1 MKKEIHN
8 NVTKIFYMI
17 RYIWKYTPCYMGIL
31 LLQVLGNA
39 LWDILVG
46 MLFLK
51 YLFDAIEAGADY
63 SEILYRAVIVMV
75 YRLILILYGKWIE
88 NIYRPKANLKLHEGM
103 QTELY
108 QKARKLDLAYYDNP
122 DFYNQFI
129 WAIHESDTRAVKI
142 MSNLSDLLSSMIS
155 LLGMSAVFLAIDWI
169 AALAVLVSSALS
181 FFIRIKANKIKYQK
195 MEEMKPLIRKTD
207 YITRV
212 FYQGDFAKELRM
224 GDMVKILQ
232 DDFDKSMD
240 QKISCAKKYAPGILI
255 VSLLSQLM
263 TTYLFNIGIVGYLV
277 VRYMLDSDFTLG
289 GFSVG
294 INATWKLFVQ
304 VSRIIDCFS
313 RLNEDSVYAD
323 KFRTFTE
330 LEPQIKNGYEKAAK
344 FETLEFQQ
352 VSFSY
357 PFGNQKNREVLKN
370 ISFTIRK
377 GEKIALVGYNGAG
390 KTTLTKLAMRLYDVT
405 GGSIKYNGKEIKE
418 YDIESYRAHI
428 GAVFQDYKIFAAT
441 VAENVAGGEYRED
454 QNMEITE
461 ALKSAAFCNKL
472 ETLPKGIHTML
483 TREFDEQGV
492 NLSGGEMQKIAIAR
506 AFAKP
511 YDIIIMDEPSSAL
524 DPLAEYELNKVIGA
538 AAKDKTMIFI
548 SHRLSTTR
556 MADRIYMFDN
566 GEIVE
571 QGKHEDLMRLNGK
584 YAQMFSIQA
593 KKYHL

>member
-195 MEEMKPLIRKTD
+195 MEEMKPLVRKTD

-232 DDFDKSMD
+232 DRKS
-240 QKISCAKKYAPGILI
+240 
-255 VSLLSQLM
+255 
-263 TTYLFNIGIVGYLV
+263 V
-277 VRYMLDSDFTLG
+277 V
-289 GFSVG
+289 
-294 INATWKLFVQ
+294 
-304 VSRIIDCFS
+304 
-313 RLNEDSVYAD
+313 
-323 KFRTFTE
+323 
-330 LEPQIKNGYEKAAK
+330 
-344 FETLEFQQ
+344 
-352 VSFSY
+352 
-357 PFGNQKNREVLKN
+357 
-370 ISFTIRK
+370 
-377 GEKIALVGYNGAG
+377 
-390 KTTLTKLAMRLYDVT
+390 
-405 GGSIKYNGKEIKE
+405 
-418 YDIESYRAHI
+418 
-428 GAVFQDYKIFAAT
+428 
-441 VAENVAGGEYRED
+441 
-454 QNMEITE
+454 
-461 ALKSAAFCNKL
+461 
-472 ETLPKGIHTML
+472 
-483 TREFDEQGV
+483 
-492 NLSGGEMQKIAIAR
+492 
-506 AFAKP
+506 
-511 YDIIIMDEPSSAL
+511 
-524 DPLAEYELNKVIGA
+524 
-538 AAKDKTMIFI
+538 
-548 SHRLSTTR
+548 
-556 MADRIYMFDN
+556 
-566 GEIVE
+566 
-571 QGKHEDLMRLNGK
+571 
-584 YAQMFSIQA
+584 
-593 KKYHL
+593 